1 MVSQAMVGYENL
13 VDTVF
18 KTADRGTYSAVW
30 SRQVVLLSHAK
41 FGGRHLLDI
50 CSWCQNDDNHTAK
63 SRIFDNHT
71 AKSRILSSRASL
83 SLLL

>member
-63 SRIFDNHT
+63 SRI
-71 AKSRILSSRASL
+71 LSSRASL